1 MWSTRGKSLFPSSYY
16 IQNMSYEHN
25 HKMCL
30 WILRKLCVASK
41 RWSDLTTKAMKW
53 SLSLPKRSGD
63 VLIMTEKARNSYH
76 AVPRVLDQSM
86 IDASRMREKLG
97 LPDELISYRPSASN
111 EEKFCIDYL
120 SNHRININT
129 RQVFW
134 NEKQNHLPI
143 TINSDIRTLFF
154 ILVRIKTVLKNFI
167 IQYIFGKI
175 SK

>member
-1 MWSTRGKSLFPSSYY
+1 MVTTK
-16 IQNMSYEHN
+16 IV
-25 HKMCL
+25 K
-30 WILRKLCVASK
+30 ATSK
-41 RWSDLTTKAMKW
+41 RWSDLTKKAMKW

-134 NEKQNHLPI
+134 NEKKSPTTYNNKFWYQN
-143 TINSDIRTLFF
+143 F
-154 ILVRIKTVLKNFI
+154 ILYFGAYKNCVKKFHNTVHFWKNFKVETECVKI
-167 IQYIFGKI
+167 I
-175 SK
+175 